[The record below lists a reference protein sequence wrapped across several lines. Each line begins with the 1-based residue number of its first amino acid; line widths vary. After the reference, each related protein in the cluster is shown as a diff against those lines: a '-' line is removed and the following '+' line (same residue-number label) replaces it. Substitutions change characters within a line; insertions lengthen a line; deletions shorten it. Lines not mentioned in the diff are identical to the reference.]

1 MTLVISRFDSE
12 NRLFTVT
19 DSRFTYEKEYK
30 FNQPYKHYLILNKNL
45 ILTPKINISYAGY
58 RDDALNLIQVFY
70 KRYKHS
76 DFNIPFSE
84 ILSLVK
90 YIHEKTN
97 FKTDFLL
104 NFIDENDKASITKVS
119 DGVIS
124 TDQPQGWIGDRDAF
138 NKFQYFYLKNDSND
152 LTDKLFNSMN
162 EVILDVSLE
171 TVGGYPILSEVSK
184 TELLD
189 TTTNLKKNFTYFR
202 YFLKAEAH
210 SGFEPQ
216 RISGGKAVKLELAK
230 VSDGGYDLSY
240 LVSENINYSAVC
252 VCSMLGKIATI
263 ICPQLMGT
271 DCLVYKF
278 ETIKSLCD
286 HFKSEY
292 KIELK
297 GVYLDENNSI
307 RAI

>member
-12 NRLFTVT
+12 DRLFTIT
-19 DSRFTYEKEYK
+19 DSKFTYENEYK
-30 FNQPYKHYLILNKNL
+30 FNQAYKHYLILNKNL

-58 RDDALNLIQVFY
+58 RDDALNLIKAFY
-70 KRYKHS
+70 KKYKHA

-90 YIHEKTN
+90 YIHEKTS
-97 FKTDFLL
+97 FQTDFLL

-119 DGVIS
+119 DGSILA
-124 TDQPQGWIGDRDAF
+124 DQQQGWIGDRDAF
-138 NKFQYFYLKNDSND
+138 NKFQCSYLNSDSDN
-152 LTDKLFNSMN
+152 LTDKLFDSMK

-171 TVGGYPILSEVSK
+171 TVGGYPILSEVCK
-184 TELLD
+184 TEILD
-189 TTTNLKKNFTYFR
+189 TKTNLKKDFTYFR

-216 RISGGKAVKLELAK
+216 RIPGGQSVKLELAK

-252 VCSMLGKIATI
+252 VCSGLGKIATF

-286 HFKSEY
+286 DIKNEY

-297 GVYLDENNSI
+297 GVYLDENNRI
-307 RAI
+307 RAV